1 MASLGDAAPFCC
13 CWWWCSSRAVAA
25 AADMAGDRAALLA
38 LRDALRLPGK
48 SLRGAVPVGTVG
60 NLTALRTLSLRTN
73 AISGGI
79 PADIGGCV
87 QLRSLNLSGNRLA
100 GRGLFSLALLEKV
113 DLSGNRLT
121 GGVSPEFSRLASLTT
136 LNLDRNGFDGTLPGN
151 LTLPKLARFNVSYNG
166 QLGGAV
172 PASLAGM
179 PASAFLGT
187 SLCGAPLAPGA
198 VPVGTVGNLTA
209 LRTLS
214 LRTNAISGRLPEGL
228 FSLALLEKVDLSG
241 NRLTGGVSP
250 EFSRLASLTTLNL
263 DRNGFNGTLPGNLML
278 PKLAQFNV
286 SYNGQLGGAVPASL
300 TGMPASAFLGTA
312 LCGGPLAPC
321 ANPSP
326 PSPGGS
332 KGVREEE
339 EDRRERCHEKCNC
352 RMRPEETQSC
362 RAKFQNRLAAF
373 NRHHMN

>member
-1 MASLGDAAPFCC
+1 MASASFFHYPKANYVLDDQATPRRSAAAGGGARRGRGGGGGRHGGRPRGAAGAAGRGGGAAPAVGPVRAHAVRRRVARRRVLH
-13 CWWWCSSRAVAA
+13 CSA
-25 AADMAGDRAALLA
+25 AGDRVTE
-38 LRDALRLPGK
+38 LRLPGK

-73 AISGGI
+73 AISGGV

-100 GRGLFSLALLEKV
+100 
-113 DLSGNRLT
+113 
-121 GGVSPEFSRLASLTT
+121 
-136 LNLDRNGFDGTLPGN
+136 
-151 LTLPKLARFNVSYNG
+151 
-166 QLGGAV
+166 
-172 PASLAGM
+172 
-179 PASAFLGT
+179 
-187 SLCGAPLAPGA
+187 
-198 VPVGTVGNLTA
+198 
-209 LRTLS
+209 
-214 LRTNAISGRLPEGL
+214 GRLPEGL

-339 EDRRERCHEKCNC
+339 EDRRERDAMKN
-352 RMRPEETQSC
+352 
-362 RAKFQNRLAAF
+362 AIAG
-373 NRHHMN
+373 